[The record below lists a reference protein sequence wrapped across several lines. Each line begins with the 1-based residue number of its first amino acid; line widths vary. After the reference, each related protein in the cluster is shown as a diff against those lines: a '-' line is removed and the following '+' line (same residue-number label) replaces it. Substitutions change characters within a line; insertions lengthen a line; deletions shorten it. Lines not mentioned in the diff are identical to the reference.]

1 MQVMSSVRVTRRCSK
16 LEVAS
21 GGGAAWDGL
30 GLARGQQAYDSSQI
44 FPGGLVQGWVGAD
57 QVADHVPCR
66 QIEGAFRWRPHGQGD
81 GALRAEADALRR
93 RLLPRSDADGLREHI
108 HRDGLV
114 SDFDLAITAQAKQVF
129 QKRSFP
135 LVEMKYWLADKVRRK

>member
-1 MQVMSSVRVTRRCSK
+1 MHSMSSAANRSRRCSE

-21 GGGAAWDGL
+21 GGGTASNSL
-30 GLARGQQAYDSSQI
+30 GLARGQQAHHSSQV

-66 QIEGAFRWRPHGQGD
+66 QVEGAFRGRPHGQGD
-81 GALRAEADALRR
+81 GALRAKTDALRR
-93 RLLPRSDADGLREHI
+93 RLLPRPDTDRLREHI
-108 HRDGLV
+108 YRDGFM

-129 QKRSFP
+129 QKGPFCQSKGNTVSWTR
-135 LVEMKYWLADKVRRK
+135 